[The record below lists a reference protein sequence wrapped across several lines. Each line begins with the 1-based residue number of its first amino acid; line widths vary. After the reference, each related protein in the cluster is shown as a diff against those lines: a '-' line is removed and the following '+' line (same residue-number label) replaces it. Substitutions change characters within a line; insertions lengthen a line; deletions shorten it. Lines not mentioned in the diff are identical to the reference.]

1 MPSARAGTRYADST
15 EVYHEKAPRLE
26 PPTSAELAVYD
37 GAFTYY
43 EQGGFINGAA
53 AKKAF
58 TLSKL
63 RSATLAAVWAQSD
76 LDRDARLNRVE
87 FRLALHLV
95 VHVLRAGEQFDSR
108 EKPLLPRVPR
118 SLVDTLREEEAM
130 PGTPPVEDP
139 FAAALAFSAA
149 AASAAATRGV
159 STVGVED
166 PFAATAPAAA
176 PAPEASFA
184 ARAKR
189 EGSFR
194 KDPFKERDAAEPSAS
209 LQALHDQRS
218 SMLAMLARATEYDD
232 DDDDDD
238 EGEEG
243 DDEGGGGSA
252 LAKLLRKQGSKARRL
267 REEEEALLEEAER
280 KPRKSQKAWD
290 EPEADFYD
298 DVDFTEEEV
307 RVMRE
312 RKKSKPKKKWQAG
325 GEDDSWVP
333 GDD

>member
-15 EVYHEKAPRLE
+15 EVYHEKAPRLD

-184 ARAKR
+184 AKAKR

-218 SMLAMLARATEYDD
+218 SMLAMLSRATDYDD
-232 DDDDDD
+232 DSLGDDDDSLLSSD
-238 EGEEG
+238 E
-243 DDEGGGGSA
+243 DDLG
-252 LAKLLRKQGSKARRL
+252 
-267 REEEEALLEEAER
+267 
-280 KPRKSQKAWD
+280 
-290 EPEADFYD
+290 
-298 DVDFTEEEV
+298 
-307 RVMRE
+307 M
-312 RKKSKPKKKWQAG
+312 
-325 GEDDSWVP
+325 GEDRGRMNKNGGMGMNFDDDLGSESSSDSDP
-333 GDD
+333 FGDGSGSDDDSLGDGDSADSDNEF

>member
-194 KDPFKERDAAEPSAS
+194 KDPFKERDAAEPSRRCRRSTTSGAACSRCSAARPTTTTTASGDDDDDEAPPAEPARSTATSHSFRKDPFKEGRDDDAPEPSAS

-232 DDDDDD
+232 DGRRRTTRRRRTSRD
-238 EGEEG
+238 GC
-243 DDEGGGGSA
+243 
-252 LAKLLRKQGSKARRL
+252 LRPRSPARRN
-267 REEEEALLEEAER
+267 RR
-280 KPRKSQKAWD
+280 
-290 EPEADFYD
+290 
-298 DVDFTEEEV
+298 
-307 RVMRE
+307 
-312 RKKSKPKKKWQAG
+312 
-325 GEDDSWVP
+325 
-333 GDD
+333 

>member
-1 MPSARAGTRYADST
+1 M
-15 EVYHEKAPRLE
+15 
-26 PPTSAELAVYD
+26 YD

-63 RSATLAAVWAQSD
+63 CSATLAAVWAQSD

-176 PAPEASFA
+176 CAGGVVRRKGEARGLVSEGSIQGARRRRAVGVAAGAPRPAQQHARDAQPRDRLRRRQPRRRRRRRGGAVAEPA
-184 ARAKR
+184 ARSTAR
-189 EGSFR
+189 SHSFR
-194 KDPFKERDAAEPSAS
+194 KDPFKEGRGDDAPEPSAS
-209 LQALHDQRS
+209 LQALDQRS

-232 DDDDDD
+232 DDDDD
-238 EGEEG
+238 
-243 DDEGGGGSA
+243 GG
-252 LAKLLRKQGSKARRL
+252 
-267 REEEEALLEEAER
+267 EEEAA
-280 KPRKSQKAWD
+280 AD
-290 EPEADFYD
+290 EP
-298 DVDFTEEEV
+298 
-307 RVMRE
+307 R
-312 RKKSKPKKKWQAG
+312 
-325 GEDDSWVP
+325 WVP
-333 GDD
+333 AAAGTDTAEPDDDDAQLRPRRRRRWRR